1 MRNLGKICLPWQLRW
16 LDRAVAENGSDTGVH
31 QSIDRAFGVIRRD
44 GVCPAQGH
52 DEVRVTPNGTPGRP
66 HRQGARRRRRC
77 HEDRRRPPALG
88 DVADG
93 EEPCGARRLP
103 SPARRTSHRETRPNA
118 AGAKSAIRRPI
129 FSAISVMLSS
139 RPMSGSPAPASTGSG
154 RWPLP
159 TALRRKHFAPN
170 SSAATSSASSSRHPT
185 RRPGLRAKRVR
196 ESERAATTAAPAQSL
211 GEARKQPGSCRR
223 RVAEKL
229 HRILRLALGPI
240 APSVVLRK
248 PESAEGILPRVVD
261 ISRHNLRTGS
271 AMTAN
276 RRSIRPRKS
285 WVNFITWHGA
295 SSTDFCSP
303 LN

>member
-1 MRNLGKICLPWQLRW
+1 VSRRTEPPVDRTAKAPAAAGDVTKTAVDRPRSATSRTAKSRAAHAAYQVQLAVHPTEKRAQRGWREIRHSASDILGNLGHAIKQTDVRKSSTRLYRLRT
-16 LDRAVAENGSDTGVH
+16 LAFADRAPA
-31 QSIDRAFGVIRRD
+31 QALCAKLKRRD
-44 GVCPAQGH
+44 IECIV
-52 DEVRVTPNGTPGRP
+52 V
-66 HRQGARRRRRC
+66 
-77 HEDRRRPPALG
+77 
-88 DVADG
+88 
-93 EEPCGARRLP
+93 
-103 SPARRTSHRETRPNA
+103 
-118 AGAKSAIRRPI
+118 
-129 FSAISVMLSS
+129 SS
-139 RPMSGSPAPASTGSG
+139 
-154 RWPLP
+154 
-159 TALRRKHFAPN
+159 
-170 SSAATSSASSSRHPT
+170 PT

-196 ESERAATTAAPAQSL
+196 ESQRAATTAAPAQSF
-211 GEARKQPGSCRR
+211 GEARKHPASCRR